1 MATPHRYPQPAR
13 RGAPLPGLECPPAD
27 RRALDRV
34 CKQLQK
40 LVKLCQNPRLLLKN
54 SPPYILEIVPEACSH
69 LRLVHSNYEGKAGL
83 LWENG
88 YFAVCLQNLSG
99 KSKQA
104 IRLFKESKER
114 MFEEGSPARR
124 SLIKLSL
131 IFSHMLA
138 DLRAIF
144 PNGFYHGDTYRITK
158 MDAAEF
164 WKKSFG
170 DECIVPWKQFREQ
183 LYKVHR
189 FGSGMES
196 MALRSTI
203 DLTCNDYISIFEFD
217 IFTRL
222 FQPWPSLLKNW
233 NCLAVT
239 HPGYMAF
246 LTYDEVKARLQH
258 YTQKPASYIFRLSCT
273 RMGQWAIGYVT
284 DDGGIL
290 QTIPQNKPLFQAL
303 IEGQREG
310 FYLYPDG
317 RDFNPDLS
325 GLCEPFRQDHIQVS
339 QEQYELYCDIGS
351 TFQLCKICTEHDKD
365 VKIEPCG
372 HLMCNTCLT
381 AWQESDGHSCPFCR
395 CEIKGMES
403 IVVDPFQPRHGQS
416 QISKDALPTNQVLE
430 EDEEEDNF
438 EDVALLMDKLAA
450 LNKVE
455 QTASSMPPA
464 GLNLTPP
471 AVPPRTDL
479 LQARSNASP
488 GVRSLGTATKP
499 RATANP
505 PLPER
510 PVSAALLD
518 WMKSRPLPG
527 VPAVQPW
534 AVGTA
539 QRPAPPIRE
548 RPANQRQRD
557 TELTAMDLIVGGK
570 APDRQRASSGT
581 TNGIAVEPKYQE
593 PLPSVTLSSGQ
604 PGTSGATTQTYPGT
618 RFIFEE
624 WSSSDDEED
633 DDDDDDDDEDE
644 DDDYDYTVTSPTTRS
659 WTPFKP
665 TGVTYPPAGG
675 WAPWVLQ
682 SGQPGQE
689 SATSQGPRAPA
700 DQRPSPSAS
709 DPVAAV
715 TLLREGYQPQ
725 DIHRALGIARN
736 DVEIARTILREFISN
751 SGPPSQG

>member
-450 LNKVE
+450 LNKQVE

-488 GVRSLGTATKP
+488 GVRSLGTATK
-499 RATANP
+499 
-505 PLPER
+505 
-510 PVSAALLD
+510 
-518 WMKSRPLPG
+518 
-527 VPAVQPW
+527 
-534 AVGTA
+534 
-539 QRPAPPIRE
+539 
-548 RPANQRQRD
+548 
-557 TELTAMDLIVGGK
+557 
-570 APDRQRASSGT
+570 GT